1 MHVLRDLKTEENV
14 LNFSFRLFHIF
25 ILGPK
30 YYKQFF
36 VSIFADKRDLC
47 FLTKSMK
54 FISSVCWV
62 PKGKSTTPT
71 QLKLEKNELKRMF
84 AEDNAKFNDSDEENE
99 ESDKEEDID
108 KKYNMD
114 DYDDEGL
121 GPLFFFF
128 F

>member
-1 MHVLRDLKTEENV
+1 
-14 LNFSFRLFHIF
+14 
-25 ILGPK
+25 
-30 YYKQFF
+30 
-36 VSIFADKRDLC
+36 
-47 FLTKSMK
+47 MK

-84 AEDNAKFNDSDEENE
+84 AKEDAKFNDSDEENE
-99 ESDKEEDID
+99 EEDID

-121 GPLFFFF
+121 DPLFFNFT
-128 F
+128 